1 MCRVCNEDAAEFSGS
16 DTGAMFVELVDC
28 GHVIDVKTLN
38 QWLDKSGF
46 GGGENEDVEIKQKRC
61 PKCNTLILHGLKTIL
76 ADFEAIKFRIFRSGV
91 ASRFQIKKIQNDL
104 QKIKGIEME
113 TVKEIDRCISK
124 SHVTSEQI
132 TKHQNQV
139 IFLKFLGNLITKYKI
154 TNESSKELYCRITLL
169 ISRIM
174 ISRRVCFSEQE
185 IKEFIEELSRTK
197 LLVCFNCLMTA
208 LNDRGIT
215 LAPEDSK
222 SVDAIRCTLDSGKAI
237 GNKII
242 CVILIS

>member
-1 MCRVCNEDAAEFSGS
+1 
-16 DTGAMFVELVDC
+16 MFVELVDC

-38 QWLDKSGF
+38 QWLDESGF

-61 PKCNTLILHGLKTIL
+61 PECNTLILHGLTTII
-76 ADFEAIKFRIFRSGV
+76 ADFEAIKCRIFLSGV
-91 ASRFQIKKIQNDL
+91 ASRCQIKKIQNDL
-104 QKIKGIEME
+104 HKIKGIEMK
-113 TVKEIDRCISK
+113 TVKEIDRYISS

-139 IFLKFLGNLITKYKI
+139 TFLKFLGNLITKYRI
-154 TNESSKELYCRITLL
+154 TNESSNELYGRITLL
-169 ISRIM
+169 LSRIM
-174 ISRRVCFSEQE
+174 ISRRFCFSEQE

-197 LLVCFNCLMTA
+197 LLVCLTCLMTA

-222 SVDAIRCTLDSGKAI
+222 SVDAIRYALDSGKVI
-237 GNKII
+237 GKNII
-242 CVILIS
+242 RVILIS